1 MNIGPWIG
9 TFGALSVAL
18 VAMLATGC
26 QSGMRADKAPEQSQG
41 LEQAAGQVNTEE
53 AKHIVVAKVNGADI
67 TKYSLDR
74 MMDRMAAINRE
85 TRPLVSAEEIR
96 EKSLD
101 QLIVQELS
109 YQEAVR
115 QGLRVKGAEIESG
128 ITAAMGHDTED
139 IETFLAKQNMT
150 SGELRSEIERR
161 ILIQRIYTR
170 EVVDKVSITD
180 DDVRREYERR
190 KNELVFPEKVSVV
203 DVAFLL
209 KPDDQ
214 ASLGKADEVLAEINA
229 DKDKNPLNLVPDSA
243 FIVKSRDIGKEQDP
257 ALYEAA
263 RKLKE
268 GELSG
273 LIKTPDSLHIIQLTK
288 YTPEK
293 QATYEEA
300 KGPLKD
306 KLRVEA
312 QRKRFQ
318 EWQHEL
324 RDKATIELQTVPER
338 PQQGKP

>member
-1 MNIGPWIG
+1 MKIGPRIG
-9 TFGALSVAL
+9 IGGALSVAI
-18 VAMLATGC
+18 VALLATGC

-41 LEQAAGQVNTEE
+41 LEQAGQANTEE
-53 AKHIVVAKVNGADI
+53 AKHIVVARVNGADI
-67 TKYSLDR
+67 TMYSLGR
-74 MMDRMAAINRE
+74 MIDRMAAINRE
-85 TRPLVSAEEIR
+85 TRPWMSAAEIR
-96 EKSLD
+96 EKALD

-109 YQEAVR
+109 FQEAVH

-128 ITAAMGHDTED
+128 ITAALGHDTED

-190 KNELVFPEKVSVV
+190 STEYVFPEKVSVV
-203 DVAFLL
+203 DVVFPS
-209 KPDDQ
+209 KPDDK
-214 ASLGKADEVLAEINA
+214 ASLRKAEEVLAAINA
-229 DKDKNPLNLVPDSA
+229 DKGKNPLNLAPDSA
-243 FIVKSRDIGKEQDP
+243 FIVKNLDLGKEHDP

-288 YTPEK
+288 YTPGK
-293 QATYEEA
+293 QATYEEV
-300 KGPLKD
+300 KVPLKD

-324 RDKATIELQTVPER
+324 RDKATIELLPVPER
-338 PQQGKP
+338 

>member
-1 MNIGPWIG
+1 MKIGPWIG
-9 TFGALSVAL
+9 TGGAMSVVL

-26 QSGMRADKAPEQSQG
+26 QSGMRADKAPEQSRG
-41 LEQAAGQVNTEE
+41 LEQAGRADPEE
-53 AKHIVVAKVNGADI
+53 AKHIVVARVNGAVI
-67 TKYSLDR
+67 TKYSLDM

-85 TRPLVSAEEIR
+85 TRPLVSVEEIR
-96 EKSLD
+96 EKALD
-101 QLIVQELS
+101 QLIFQELS
-109 YQEAVR
+109 IQEAVR
-115 QGLRVKGAEIESG
+115 QGMSVKGAEIESG
-128 ITAAMGHDTED
+128 ITAVMGHDTED

-150 SGELRSEIERR
+150 SGELRTEVERR

-214 ASLGKADEVLAEINA
+214 ASQRKAEEVLAAITA
-229 DKDKNPLNLVPDSA
+229 DKDKKPLNLAPDSA
-243 FIVKSRDIGKEQDP
+243 FTVKSLDLGKEQDP

-288 YTPEK
+288 YTPGK

-324 RDKATIELQTVPER
+324 RDKATIEVLPGPER